1 MKTRLIVGTFL
12 LFCMLSSCNS
22 NAKQEA
28 PKSDEA
34 PKTTI
39 VREVSKP
46 EEPYKDLVFD
56 DKNDFVCGMPV
67 TAGVSDT
74 AHYKEKLYGFCSKEC
89 KEAFLKEPDT
99 YVKVEKTTKQKN

>member
-1 MKTRLIVGTFL
+1 MKITSIGRPLL
-12 LFCMLSSCNS
+12 LFCLLTACN
-22 NAKQEA
+22 NNEKKVEPALEK
-28 PKSDEA
+28 A

-39 VREVSKP
+39 VNETAKP
-46 EEPYKDLVFD
+46 EEPYRDLIFD

-74 AHYKEKLYGFCSKEC
+74 AQYKEKLYGFCSKEC

-99 YVKVEKTTKQKN
+99 YVKVEKAEKHKH